1 MLADSI
7 FYSICC
13 KPQCKESG
21 NIKKN
26 CSKCHK
32 CRNSLIKLSLE
43 LLNNFYCPQ
52 GDKCNLKNCNLCHPT
67 KKHRSP
73 PFISPC
79 IHGIHC
85 INIQCLFLH
94 PEINSG
100 CWTVRLCI

>member
-7 FYSICC
+7 FYLTCC
-13 KPQCKESG
+13 SLQCKESG

-32 CRNSLIKLSLE
+32 CKEPLIKLTLS
-43 LLNNFYCPQ
+43 LLNKFYCPN
-52 GDKCNLKNCNLCHPT
+52 GDMCTDKCDLVHPT

-79 IHGIHC
+79 KHGFHC
-85 INIQCLFLH
+85 NNAQCLFLH
-94 PEINSG
+94 PEHNSG
-100 CWTVRLCI
+100 CWLVRV